1 MSTGRVRFVGCG
13 PGAADLLTLRAVRAI
28 AAADVVVWSP
38 TLLAEAVVVEHARPD
53 AELVAWPPAT
63 QRDIVA
69 VYDRAAREGLQ
80 VVRLKGGDPTF
91 FGELQDDLRELRA
104 LGVDVEVVPGV
115 TAVSAGAAAL
125 CCEIAT
131 AAAPLV
137 LAAAGAPADA
147 GAGVVG
153 VLNTGRDPAAV
164 AAGLAARGLAPSTPC
179 AVLVAVSR
187 PGEIVVT
194 CALDE
199 LAETLRDYGSPGLT
213 TVLAGPAVAAAR
225 SGTRR

>member
-1 MSTGRVRFVGCG
+1 MSAGRVRFVGCG

-38 TLLAEAVVVEHARPD
+38 SLLDEAVLTEHARPD

-69 VYDRAAREGLQ
+69 VYDRAARDGLQ

-104 LGVDVEVVPGV
+104 LRVDVEVVPGV
-115 TAVSAGAAAL
+115 TAVSAAAAAL
-125 CCEIAT
+125 CCEIAS
-131 AAAPLV
+131 AATPLM
-137 LAAAGAPADA
+137 LAAAGAHA
-147 GAGVVG
+147 GADPGVVG

-164 AAGLAARGLAPSTPC
+164 AAGLAARGLAPATPC
-179 AVLVAVSR
+179 AVLVALSR
-187 PGEIVVT
+187 PREIVVT
-194 CALDE
+194 CTLDE

-213 TVLAGPAVAAAR
+213 TVLAGAALAPAGPAA
-225 SGTRR
+225 